1 MSSTPPPSD
10 APVLD
15 PADSDNEVD
24 QLISDSESPETEPD
38 HAASAH
44 RVPGQTLLPAVR
56 LENIMSADGVT
67 GNLSLSKEG
76 LFILSVAAEEFIKKM
91 AQAGHLRASNERRTA
106 VDYSDMCAATQQYQE
121 FMFLKETIPVPIPLS
136 EAISLRAQRE
146 KEAQESDPTAPSS
159 SSTRPSLS
167 TSGPKKAKSRPN
179 GTTPKHDK
187 RPSKDPRPA
196 DGDGTYT
203 EWTDT
208 RPPRPGGR
216 PAISAYN

>member
-1 MSSTPPPSD
+1 
-10 APVLD
+10 
-15 PADSDNEVD
+15 
-24 QLISDSESPETEPD
+24 
-38 HAASAH
+38 
-44 RVPGQTLLPAVR
+44 
-56 LENIMSADGVT
+56 
-67 GNLSLSKEG
+67 
-76 LFILSVAAEEFIKKM
+76 
-91 AQAGHLRASNERRTA
+91 
-106 VDYSDMCAATQQYQE
+106 
-121 FMFLKETIPVPIPLS
+121 TIPVPIPLS

-216 PAISAYN
+216 PAISAYNGRLSLAARPSPLANGHSVSAAPSRSGTITPAQSHDPASDAASTQHQPSATASPYPAQPEESWSAQPPYATGPASGFLQGPGGPFGRILQNPGRTIYSQEYHAE